1 MSTHKKAETETAAS
15 PTDTAE
21 ALKLLEQVVAALALP
36 AQVLTTKQRKAAA
49 RSRKGMERIVPAL
62 ATLSVQHGVSVP
74 KQPTSQMTSNLDL
87 VNQLETVSTQ
97 LKSLTATVGE
107 NLVAARSASWT
118 TATTLYG
125 MLQKPAKRDAQ
136 LALQLAPVKAYFAYR
151 TPAAK
156 KEHPK
161 QAGKKAALAAEKE
174 TGAQA
179 PVESSAQSGATS
191 PVGPSAGSATASTT
205 AGSTA
210 GSNGTAAHTG

>member
-1 MSTHKKAETETAAS
+1 M
-15 PTDTAE
+15 
-21 ALKLLEQVVAALALP
+21 
-36 AQVLTTKQRKAAA
+36 
-49 RSRKGMERIVPAL
+49 
-62 ATLSVQHGVSVP
+62 SVQHGVSVP

-136 LALQLAPVKAYFAYR
+136 LALQLAPVKAFFAYR
-151 TPAAK
+151 TAAAK

-161 QAGKKAALAAEKE
+161 RRNQTGKKAALAAEKE

-179 PVESSAQSGATS
+179 QVESSAGSEAIS
-191 PVGPSAGSATASTT
+191 PVAPSAGSATASTN
-205 AGSTA
+205 AGSAA
-210 GSNGTAAHTG
+210 GSSGAAAHTG